1 MKMDAVTPRGPGAIT
16 LRVGNNATDLCM
28 LAFDLLLMLSLGQA
42 EMKRESSGVAGKHT
56 HLPRRTIRN
65 VCQKT

>member
-1 MKMDAVTPRGPGAIT
+1 MP
-16 LRVGNNATDLCM
+16 LRVGNNARDLCM